1 MSVGNEGLF
10 GGRESELVL
19 DRPTDRPR
27 YPSKRVRLLNR
38 SVVVTLFRGTK
49 FMQKSSSV
57 AHFSIL
63 PTDFERDHGGGLVLA
78 LLVRASM
85 ALA

>member
-19 DRPTDRPR
+19 DQPTDPDIHRSVFDSLTAQWLLR
-27 YPSKRVRLLNR
+27 SLGERNLCRRVRPWP
-38 SVVVTLFRGTK
+38 TLAF
-49 FMQKSSSV
+49 
-57 AHFSIL
+57 L

-85 ALA
+85 AVA